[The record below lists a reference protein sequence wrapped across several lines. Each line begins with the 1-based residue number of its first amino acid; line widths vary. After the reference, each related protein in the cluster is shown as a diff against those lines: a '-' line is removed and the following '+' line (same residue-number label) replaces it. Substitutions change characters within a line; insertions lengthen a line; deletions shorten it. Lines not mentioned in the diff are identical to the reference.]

1 MGKLL
6 QNRLP
11 LAMGKEVTADIF
23 NRAVR
28 VLELNLNAFDT
39 TATPQY
45 NDSQINE
52 LAFQAG
58 DVIWNTSGQVLQVY
72 TGSKFEDI
80 SSGDRKGLSATG
92 QVGDV
97 QVITGGSVTV
107 DVG

>member
-11 LAMGKEVTADIF
+11 LAMGQEVTPDTF

-45 NDSQINE
+45 NDSQINQ
-52 LAFQAG
+52 LAFQTG
-58 DVIWNTSGQVLQVY
+58 DVIWNTSGEVLQVY
-72 TGSKFEDI
+72 TGSKFEDL
-80 SSGDRKGLSATG
+80 STGNRKGISATG
-92 QVGDV
+92 EVGSV
-97 QVITGGSVTV
+97 QVITGGSLIVE
-107 DVG
+107 VG